1 MKKLRKGLHA
11 EKKMLV
17 FFGIFSLLISLIV
30 HYIGHEKTLQLIYPH
45 LELSEKIE
53 GSTALF
59 NTDALVEFL
68 KLLLKKITFY
78 YL

>member
-1 MKKLRKGLHA
+1 MKNLRRRLHA
-11 EKKMLV
+11 EKN
-17 FFGIFSLLISLIV
+17 LLILLGFISFMGSVLV
-30 HYIGHEKTLQLIYPH
+30 HCIGHEQALQMIYPH

-68 KLLLKKITFY
+68 KVVLKKITFF